1 MTQSNSGGKK
11 KKQTIVL
18 VSLGVVLALVLG
30 SLLMGG
36 EPKREAQAKQTGAQQ
51 PARNSAKNLP
61 AAAPRVASV
70 FQRTDVDLDTLVQ
83 EIKVVEFEYDK
94 GAEARDPT
102 LPLAGDSMKLRARTA
117 IAKHDLTPESLLNS
131 AKQKR
136 VTGIIWDDRRPYA
149 VIDNDVV
156 SVGFTFDEPIFVKAI
171 ERDHVVLG
179 ITGQDTEVVSELK
192 EQ

>member
-1 MTQSNSGGKK
+1 MSLSKADAKK
-11 KKQTIVL
+11 RKQTIILTV
-18 VSLGVVLALVLG
+18 LGVVLTLVLG
-30 SLLMGG
+30 SQFIGG
-36 EPKREAQAKQTGAQQ
+36 KPKHAAQAKQTGAAQ
-51 PARNSAKNLP
+51 PARNSAENLP
-61 AAAPRVASV
+61 NAAPRVTSV
-70 FQRTDVDLDTLVQ
+70 FQRADVDLDTLVQ

-94 GAEARDPT
+94 DAGDRDPT

-117 IAKHDLTPESLLNS
+117 MASGNLSPEDLVFS

-136 VTGIIWDDRRPYA
+136 VTGIIWDDVTPFA

-171 ERDHVVLG
+171 ERDRVVLG

-192 EQ
+192 EP

>member
-1 MTQSNSGGKK
+1 MTQSNSDGKK

-18 VSLGVVLALVLG
+18 SVLGIVLTLVLG
-30 SLLMGG
+30 SQFLGG
-36 EPKREAQAKQTGAQQ
+36 GPKPTAQAKQTGAAG
-51 PARNSAKNLP
+51 PARNSAENLP
-61 AAAPRVASV
+61 VAAPRVASV
-70 FQRTDVDLDTLVQ
+70 FQRADVDLDTLVQ
-83 EIKVVEFEYDK
+83 EIKVVEFEYDRDS
-94 GAEARDPT
+94 GDRDPT
-102 LPLAGDSMKLRARTA
+102 LPLAGDTMKLRARTA
-117 IAKHDLTPESLLNS
+117 MARANQSPEDLLFS

-136 VTGIIWDDRRPYA
+136 VTGIIWDDVTPFA